1 MNGLPC
7 FLGWWSNTFGCS
19 PARRWR
25 CLTGRPWWPE
35 WSGLCSAEAFLRL
48 RTWDGG
54 TPTRCQTFW
63 TSAHCTWSWTLGRRD
78 GRSRADVVSAL
89 FRPPLSWRRAK
100 YPEKQKF
107 KTKLLNLQM
116 ERRLGHRWRAGNK
129 IIEFAETNNY
139 FIYSLHFIY
148 ISIYEF
154 LSYRERFFKCLCSK
168 T

>member
-1 MNGLPC
+1 
-7 FLGWWSNTFGCS
+7 
-19 PARRWR
+19 
-25 CLTGRPWWPE
+25 
-35 WSGLCSAEAFLRL
+35 
-48 RTWDGG
+48 
-54 TPTRCQTFW
+54 
-63 TSAHCTWSWTLGRRD
+63 LGRRD
-78 GRSRADVVSAL
+78 GRSLADVVSAL
-89 FRPPLSWRRAK
+89 FRRPSSWRRAK

-148 ISIYEF
+148 IFIYEF